1 MGAVGPA
8 WFGNR
13 LAELNFQF
21 CDRPGSSPTLN
32 MGFER
37 GGARGKGRATTCRRT
52 VSTLP
57 DKFLSFVDAKFS
69 PSTVAHAEVL
79 H

>member
-1 MGAVGPA
+1 MVWESARGIEFPVLRPA
-8 WFGNR
+8 REQTKIEHGVR
-13 LAELNFQF
+13 K
-21 CDRPGSSPTLN
+21 G
-32 MGFER
+32 

-52 VSTLP
+52 ASMLP
-57 DKFLSFVDAKFS
+57 NKFLSFFDAKFS